1 MKLFL
6 FCEDTG
12 FSKKDFPLWADVCDA
27 LHKLRTHTG
36 SINIEDVDNQKTL
49 SINSDGMNFLLSLI
63 ECKDDETKINSIQKA
78 CFPMGVSPVLPVS
91 WSRSRDV
98 TSDFDFVTQV
108 SRTFFMTGQV
118 WFFCIEY
125 YLDISGFLSLR
136 VLL

>member
-1 MKLFL
+1 MSMKLFL
-6 FCEDTG
+6 FCDDTG
-12 FSKKDFPLWADVCDA
+12 FSKNDFPLWADVCDA

-118 WFFCIEY
+118 
-125 YLDISGFLSLR
+125 
-136 VLL
+136 